1 MHSTIFE
8 APDTGVIDFYLVKS
22 VVVLSRFIMFFQIH
36 PIYKVLMYFYLEHT
50 AALVSPSLPLYPE
63 KHVKEKYD
71 KNRNGLEVM
80 SKTGTR

>member
-1 MHSTIFE
+1 MLSTIFE
-8 APDTGVIDFYLVKS
+8 APDTGVVVFYLVKS
-22 VVVLSRFIMFFQIH
+22 VVVLSRFIMFCQIH

-50 AALVSPSLPLYPE
+50 APLVILSLPLYPE

-80 SKTGTR
+80 STTGTR